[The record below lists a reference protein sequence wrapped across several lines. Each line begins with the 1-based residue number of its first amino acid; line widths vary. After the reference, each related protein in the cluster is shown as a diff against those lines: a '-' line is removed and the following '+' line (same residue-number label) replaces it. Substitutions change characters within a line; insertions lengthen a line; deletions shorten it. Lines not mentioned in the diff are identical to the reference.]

1 MRIACLHVPSFSLA
15 AWCRT
20 DPELAG
26 EAVAVVEGSG
36 PRAIVVAVSPAAER
50 HGIVRGLSAAQAT
63 ARYAKIV
70 LRPRSADAER
80 AAQAALCDAAYTFSP
95 RVEDAGEGTVYLEI
109 DGSQALHG
117 TESEL
122 AHALVRRARQLGLE
136 VSAGVASTKI
146 AAQLAARHGEGI
158 TVIPRDEE
166 WRYLAPLPIHLL
178 APSPALQEAFARWG
192 LRCLGDLAALPAS
205 AVATRLGPEAAR
217 LARRARGEDEH
228 PLVVRPAPIRFEEAA
243 ELDHGIETLEPFLF
257 VLRALLDR
265 LINRLAVRGFICGDL
280 RLWLGLTTR
289 GCDERTIAVAAPSN
303 DIKALLT
310 LVRLRLEAHPPPA
323 PVERIRLA
331 AVPER
336 LRPAQL
342 DMFRPHGPAPEQL
355 AVTIARLT
363 ALCGAERLGTPVVAD
378 SHRPDA
384 YGLAPFQLAQPGFK
398 GPRVQGSKGLPSN
411 PRNLEPS
418 NPLSVALRA
427 IRPPRPLE
435 AFHNRGRLDYLRL
448 ARAPGAVTDGCGCSG
463 RVVTAAGPWRVQG
476 EWWSPEPYCRDY
488 YDVQLSDGGVY
499 RVYHDLHRDV
509 WFVEGAYD

>member
-15 AWCRT
+15 AWCRI

-36 PRAIVVAVSPAAER
+36 TRAIIVAVSPAAER
-50 HGIVRGLSAAQAT
+50 HGIVRGLSATQAT
-63 ARYAKIV
+63 ARHAGLV

-80 AAQAALCDAAYTFSP
+80 AAQAALRDAACAFSP
-95 RVEDAGEGTVYLEI
+95 RVEDAGEGVVYLAI
-109 DGSQALHG
+109 DGSEALHG

-122 AHALVRRARQLGLE
+122 AHALAHRARRLGLE
-136 VSAGVASTKI
+136 VSVGIASTKI
-146 AAQLAARHGEGI
+146 AAELAARHGEGV
-158 TVIPRDEE
+158 TVIPRNEE
-166 WRYLAPLPIHLL
+166 WRYLAPLPIQLL
-178 APSPALQEAFARWG
+178 APSPALQETLTRWG

-228 PLVVRPAPIRFEEAA
+228 PLVTRTAPICFEEAV
-243 ELDHGIETLEPFLF
+243 ELDHGIEALEPFLF

-265 LINRLAVRGFICGDL
+265 LVDRLALRGFICGDL
-280 RLWLGLTTR
+280 RLSLDLTTR
-289 GCDERTIAVAAPSN
+289 GRDERTVVVATPSN
-303 DIKALLT
+303 DAKALLT
-310 LVRLRLEAHPPPA
+310 LIRLHLEAHPPPA

-342 DMFRPHGPAPEQL
+342 DMFRPHGPVPEQL
-355 AVTIARLT
+355 SVTLARLA
-363 ALCGAERLGTPVVAD
+363 ALCGPERLGMPVVAD

-384 YGLAPFQLAQPGFK
+384 YGLAPFGGK
-398 GPRVQGSKGLPSN
+398 GVLPT
-411 PRNLEPS
+411 PDPLTP
-418 NPLSVALRA
+418 NPLMLALRA
-427 IRPPRPLE
+427 IRPPHPLE
-435 AFHNRGRLDYLRL
+435 VFCDRGQPDYVRLVQ
-448 ARAPGAVTDGCGCSG
+448 APESGSPRYSCSG

-476 EWWSPEPYCRDY
+476 EWWSPEPYRRDY
-488 YDVQLSDGGVY
+488 YDVQLTDGGVY
-499 RVYHDLHRDV
+499 RVYHDLQRDA